1 MSVRSPGSVESPGTA
16 RSAPSRAMP
25 ALMSSCVVVVVAM
38 VAAINLA
45 LPKLSGSGLHPDST
59 ALLWIV
65 DAYILVFGCLLIPA
79 GALGDR
85 IGRKGVLL
93 AGLGVFA
100 AGCLSSAAAPNV
112 TTLLAGRVV
121 TGLGAALVMPA
132 TLSLLMQVTSPERK
146 PRAIATWTG
155 ATGAAGALGTL
166 GGGLVLQWLP
176 WQGLFLVI
184 GPLALLLAVAV
195 MRVAPRGQR
204 HPASL
209 DLAGAALLTATV
221 FALLFG
227 IIEGPGHGWS
237 SALVLGSLAA
247 AALLFAAFIAHALRA
262 THPMLDPRVFAITRL
277 RTAVIGVAAVFFG
290 MFALFFVNAQYLQYA
305 RGYSPLVTGLAILP
319 LPIGIIAIS
328 RRSIAIAG
336 HIGTRTVVTGGMVLI
351 AAGLAALSYVTSA
364 TAYPP
369 YGLALLAISTGMGL
383 SVPTLS
389 AGIMTSL
396 PPARAGMGSGLNSAA
411 REIGAALGVAVVGTV
426 LTSHFAHAL
435 PTSLQEHADST
446 SQALSAAQQLGTTIH
461 TQAVN
466 AFTDAIATGYRVIA
480 VIVLVASVAVALGL
494 TATGRNPESRSARSQ
509 IDEPHRS
516 SQQVSSANEP
526 SRES

>member
-1 MSVRSPGSVESPGTA
+1 MSVDTPDAA

-45 LPKLSGSGLHPDST
+45 LPKLSGSDLHPNST
-59 ALLWIV
+59 ELLWIV

-100 AGCLSSAAAPNV
+100 VGCLFSAAAPNV
-112 TTLLAGRVV
+112 TMLLAGRVV

-132 TLSLLMQVTSPERK
+132 TLSLLMQVTPPERK
-146 PRAIATWTG
+146 PHAIATWTA

-195 MRVAPRGQR
+195 VRVAPRGER
-204 HPASL
+204 HRASL
-209 DLAGAALLTATV
+209 DLVGTALLTATV

-227 IIEGPGHGWS
+227 IIEGPDHGWT
-237 SALVLGSLAA
+237 SALVLGSFAA
-247 AALLFAAFIAHALRA
+247 ATLLFALFLTHALRG
-262 THPMLDPRVFAITRL
+262 THPLLDPRVFAIAKL
-277 RTAVIGVAAVFFG
+277 RTGTIGVAAVFFG
-290 MFALFFVNAQYLQYA
+290 LFALFFVNAQYLQYA
-305 RGYSPLVTGLAILP
+305 KGYSPLVTGLAILP
-319 LPIGIIAIS
+319 LPIGMIAIS
-328 RRSIAIAG
+328 RRSVAIARR
-336 HIGTRTVVTGGMVLI
+336 IGTRTVVTGGMILL

-364 TAYPP
+364 TPYPP

-389 AGIMTSL
+389 TGIMTSL
-396 PPARAGMGSGLNSAA
+396 PPARAGMGSGLNSAT
-411 REIGAALGVAVVGTV
+411 REIGAALGVAVVGTI
-426 LTSHFAHAL
+426 LTSHFANNL

-446 SQALSAAQQLGTTIH
+446 SQTLGAAQQLGPTIY

-466 AFTDAIATGYRVIA
+466 AFTDAMAAGYRA
-480 VIVLVASVAVALGL
+480 TSVIVLIAAVAVALGL
-494 TATGRNPESRSARSQ
+494 RRRRPQ
-509 IDEPHRS
+509 I
-516 SQQVSSANEP
+516 
-526 SRES
+526 

>member
-1 MSVRSPGSVESPGTA
+1 MSVHSLDSVQSPDAT

-45 LPKLSGSGLHPDST
+45 LPKLSGSGLHPSST

-65 DAYILVFGCLLIPA
+65 DAYIVVFGCLLIPA

-85 IGRKGVLL
+85 VGRKGVLL

-100 AGCLSSAAAPNV
+100 VGCLSSAAAPNV
-112 TTLLAGRVV
+112 TVLLAGRVV
-121 TGLGAALVMPA
+121 TGFGAALVMPA
-132 TLSLLMQVTSPERK
+132 TLSLLLQVTPPERK
-146 PRAIATWTG
+146 PRAIAAWTG

-195 MRVAPRGQR
+195 MRVAPRGER

-227 IIEGPGHGWS
+227 VIEGPGHGWS
-237 SALVLGSLAA
+237 SALVLGSFAA

-262 THPMLDPRVFAITRL
+262 THPMLDPRVFAIARL
-277 RTAVIGVAAVFFG
+277 RTGTIGVAAVFFG
-290 MFALFFVNAQYLQYA
+290 LFALFFVNAQYLQYA

-319 LPIGIIAIS
+319 LPIGIIVIS
-328 RRSIAIAG
+328 RRSVAIARR
-336 HIGTRTVVTGGMVLI
+336 IGTRTVVTGGMVLL

-364 TAYPP
+364 TPYPP

-389 AGIMTSL
+389 TGIMTSL
-396 PPARAGMGSGLNSAA
+396 PSARAGMGSGLNSAA
-411 REIGAALGVAVVGTV
+411 REIGAALGVAIVGTV
-426 LTSHFAHAL
+426 LASHFTHAL
-435 PTSLQEHADST
+435 PTVLQKHADST
-446 SQALSAAQQLGTTIH
+446 SQTLSTAQSLGTTIH

-466 AFTDAIATGYRVIA
+466 AFTDAMATGYRVIA
-480 VIVLVASVAVALGL
+480 VIVLIAAIAVALGL
-494 TATGRNPESRSARSQ
+494 RRDRPQS
-509 IDEPHRS
+509 
-516 SQQVSSANEP
+516 
-526 SRES
+526 